1 MTDTPGGTGAPLKPL
16 GYQPALD
23 GVRAVAIALVVLFH
37 TDRGGHLPVLP
48 GGFLGVDVFFVLS
61 GFLITSLLLDERA
74 GTGRIRMRAF
84 WGRRVARLFPLL
96 WALLAVN
103 AFAAWASHRRPRS
116 AIAARLPGPA
126 RLRGEL
132 GAGAW
137 PRRSVRLGVRVVVVG
152 GEQFY
157 VVWPLVV
164 AELLALAAGRRG
176 PERSERSGSTAG
188 QASTART
195 PPVSV
200 AAVALGAAVLVMV
213 LRPTVFAHTFFF
225 FNTLL
230 RADGLLLGAALAATR
245 HLWQPR
251 ISPAL
256 SKLLIAAAA
265 LVIVVAVA
273 DTGNLD
279 PSLPTWKLPALEVAV
294 VVLGA
299 ALVAAPATSIGRLAG
314 SEPAG
319 LARSPLLRHLPGP
332 LAVVRHPG
340 SAAGRRPTQAAGRGR
355 DTSRPAAGPPG
366 PRALGAARPA
376 QAAQSPSRRASP
388 GGPRSYRS

>member
-1 MTDTPGGTGAPLKPL
+1 VRAPLKPL

-61 GFLITSLLLDERA
+61 GFRITSLLLDERA

-103 AFAAWASHRRPRS
+103 AFAAWVHP
-116 AIAARLPGPA
+116 IAGLAPPSPLGFLGLLGYVGNWVPA
-126 RLRGEL
+126 L
-132 GAGAW
+132 GHGGLFGLEYVW
-137 PRRSVRLGVRVVVVG
+137 SLSVE
-152 GEQFY
+152 EQFY

-164 AELLALAAGRRG
+164 AELLALAAGRRR

-230 RADGLLLGAALAATR
+230 RADALLLGAALAATR

-314 SEPAG
+314 SNPLVWLGRRSYAIYLVHLPLFGILEARLGADRPRLRAVVEIPAA
-319 LARSPLLRHLPGP
+319 LCWPTWPTCSWSCPPSASCAESFMPSTARRTTLLPLL
-332 LAVVRHPG
+332 
-340 SAAGRRPTQAAGRGR
+340 
-355 DTSRPAAGPPG
+355 
-366 PRALGAARPA
+366 
-376 QAAQSPSRRASP
+376 SRRW
-388 GGPRSYRS
+388 